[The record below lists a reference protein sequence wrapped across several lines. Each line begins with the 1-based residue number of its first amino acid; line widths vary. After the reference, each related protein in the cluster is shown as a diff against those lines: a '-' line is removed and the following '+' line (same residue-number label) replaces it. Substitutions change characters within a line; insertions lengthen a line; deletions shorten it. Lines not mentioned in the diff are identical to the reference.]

1 MYLKAFPALLIITL
15 ASLAA
20 ACVPSGESC
29 NPRHP
34 TCCSG
39 ACSVVGSDPLDAVI
53 TFMLGIFMITLT
65 KNETALPLSTRSL
78 EISMC

>member
-39 ACSVVGSDPLDAVI
+39 ACSVVGSDPVDAVI
-53 TFMLGIFMITLT
+53 TFMPGIFMITLT
-65 KNETALPLSTRSL
+65 KNETALPLSTRSMEL
-78 EISMC
+78 RVR